1 MNNPCIQCGKQRI
14 DGKTWHEKIGI
25 QVITY
30 TSTIC
35 PDSDC
40 QKIVDKAVAD
50 KKAKS
55 EQLMKA
61 KADAK
66 LAREKLMAVG

>member
-1 MNNPCIQCGKQRI
+1 MNNPCIQCGRQRI
-14 DGKTWHEKIGI
+14 DGKTWYEKIGI

-40 QKIVDKAVAD
+40 QKTLDKVIAD

-55 EQLMKA
+55 DQLLKTKA
-61 KADAK
+61 EAK
-66 LAREKLMAVG
+66 LAREKLMAAS